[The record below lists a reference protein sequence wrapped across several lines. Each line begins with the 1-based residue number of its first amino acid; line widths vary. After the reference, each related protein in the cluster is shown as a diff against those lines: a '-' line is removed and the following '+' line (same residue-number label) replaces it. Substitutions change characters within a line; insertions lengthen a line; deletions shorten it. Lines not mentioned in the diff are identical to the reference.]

1 VILCPARLEPVF
13 SPRPWGSL
21 SLAPFFPEKSNLSEP
36 LGEAWMTGLDC
47 QFAGGPFAGR
57 KLTEAWR
64 EMPAEWRGTS
74 ISRDAPFPLLVKFIF
89 TEQKLSVQVHPDD
102 DYAARHEKAAG
113 GRGKTEMW
121 YIVNALPGSEVMVG
135 LEPAATKE
143 GFRRSIQDGT
153 AENLLTRIPVIPGDA
168 IYVPAGTVH
177 TIGSGLVLCEI
188 QEYSDLTYR
197 VYDYNRRDAQGK
209 SRELHIEKAMDVIR
223 FGEQRGGKIQPV
235 QTKHGDLSET
245 YLAACRYFVTV
256 KWEFSRRVAAST
268 SREHFDLLIFL
279 DGCGSFHWAH
289 QQAEY
294 APMQVW
300 LLPAALGAY
309 ELAPSASTSALRAY
323 VPDNLS
329 DFARQLVAE
338 GISQENLSRILHP

>member
-1 VILCPARLEPVF
+1 
-13 SPRPWGSL
+13 
-21 SLAPFFPEKSNLSEP
+21 
-36 LGEAWMTGLDC
+36 MTGLDC
-47 QFAGGPFAGR
+47 QFAGGPFARR
-57 KLTEAWR
+57 KLGEAWR
-64 EMPAEWRGTS
+64 EMPPEWRGTC
-74 ISRDAPFPLLVKFIF
+74 IGRDAPFPLLVKFIF

-102 DYAARHEKAAG
+102 DYAARHEKDAG

-135 LEPAATKE
+135 LELAASKQS
-143 GFRRSIQDGT
+143 FRRSVQDGT
-153 AENLLTRIPVIPGDA
+153 AENLLTRIPVTTGDA

-177 TIGSGLVLCEI
+177 TIGSGVVLCEI

-223 FGEQRGGKIQPV
+223 FGEQLGGKIAPV
-235 QTKHGDLSET
+235 CIKRGDLSET

-268 SREHFDLLIFL
+268 SGEHFDLLIFL
-279 DGCGSFHWAH
+279 DGRGSLHWGD
-289 QQAEY
+289 QRAEY

-309 ELAPSASTSALRAY
+309 ELVPSAATTALRTY
-323 VPDNLS
+323 VPDNL
-329 DFARQLVAE
+329 AELACQLGGE
-338 GISQENLSRILHP
+338 GISQENLSRIVHS